1 MMDALTAF
9 LAAAVRTATPLLFAA
24 TGELVAERAGLIFV
38 GLEGAIL
45 VGALAAAGGAVAGGV
60 AVGIALAVVA
70 GALTGL
76 LFAHFAVRWRA
87 EQIVTGTAITLLAT
101 GATGALYQVI
111 FGTGGAALRVPTV
124 GVAPIPG
131 LSRIPV
137 LGPSL
142 FTQSAFT
149 YLAVA
154 AIVAAWW
161 WLSRT
166 HAGLAL
172 RACGERPAAA
182 RAAGIDP
189 ERVRTFAATFAGALG
204 GVAGAVLVLALS
216 GTFAEGMS
224 AGRGFIAIAI
234 VALGRWRAP
243 GVMLAALAFGAASA
257 LQFLFQAMGWDLP
270 YQLFLALPYL
280 ATLAALATTR
290 ARGAAPAALGRSTEA

>member
-60 AVGIALAVVA
+60 AIGIALAVVA

-111 FGTGGAALRVPTV
+111 FGTGGAALRVPTL

-142 FTQSAFT
+142 FAQSAFT
-149 YLAVA
+149 YVSIVAV
-154 AIVAAWW
+154 VAAWW

-204 GVAGAVLVLALS
+204 GLAGAVLVLALS

-290 ARGAAPAALGRSTEA
+290 ARSAAPAALGRSVDT

>member
-1 MMDALTAF
+1 MMDALTGF

-60 AVGIALAVVA
+60 AIGIALAVVA

-111 FGTGGAALRVPTV
+111 FGTGGAALRVPTLR
-124 GVAPIPG
+124 VAPIPG

-142 FTQSAFT
+142 FAQSAFT
-149 YLAVA
+149 YVSIV
-154 AIVAAWW
+154 AIVATWW

-243 GVMLAALAFGAASA
+243 GVMFAALAFGAASA

-270 YQLFLALPYL
+270 YQIFLALPYL

>member
-1 MMDALTAF
+1 MDALTAF
-9 LAAAVRTATPLLFAA
+9 LAAAIRTATPLLFAA

-45 VGALAAAGGAVAGGV
+45 VGALAAAAGALSGGV
-60 AVGIALAVVA
+60 AAGILLAIVT

-101 GATGALYQVI
+101 GMTGALYQAI
-111 FGTGGAALRVPTV
+111 FGAGGAALRVPTL
-124 GVAPIPG
+124 GVAAIPG
-131 LSRIPV
+131 LARIPV

-142 FTQSAFT
+142 FAQSAFT
-149 YLAVA
+149 YVAVA
-154 AIVAAWW
+154 AVIAVWW
-161 WLSRT
+161 WLART
-166 HAGLAL
+166 HGGLAL

-189 ERVRTFAATFAGALG
+189 ERVRTLAAMFAGAFG
-204 GVAGAVLVLALS
+204 GIAGAVLVLALS

-270 YQLFLALPYL
+270 YQLFLAFPYL
-280 ATLAALATTR
+280 GTLAALATTK
-290 ARGAAPAALGRSTEA
+290 ARGAAPAALGRSTDS

>member
-45 VGALAAAGGAVAGGV
+45 VGALAAAGGAVAAGV
-60 AVGIALAVVA
+60 ATGIALAIVA

-111 FGTGGAALRVPTV
+111 FGTGGAALRVPTL

-142 FTQSAFT
+142 FAQSAFT
-149 YLAVA
+149 YLSIVAV
-154 AIVAAWW
+154 VAAWW
-161 WLSRT
+161 WLTRT
-166 HAGLAL
+166 HGGLAL
-172 RACGERPAAA
+172 RACGERPSAA

-189 ERVRTFAATFAGALG
+189 ERVRTYAAMFAGALG

-280 ATLAALATTR
+280 ATLAALATTK
-290 ARGAAPAALGRSTEA
+290 ARGAAPAALGRAIDG

>member
-1 MMDALTAF
+1 METLTAF
-9 LAAAVRTATPLLFAA
+9 LAAAIRTATPLLFAA

-45 VGALAAAGGAVAGGV
+45 VGALAAAAGALSGGV
-60 AVGIALAVVA
+60 AAGILLAILG

-101 GATGALYQVI
+101 GATGALYHVI
-111 FGTGGAALRVPTV
+111 FGAGGAALRVPTLGITAV
-124 GVAPIPG
+124 PG

-137 LGPSL
+137 LGPAL
-142 FTQSAFT
+142 FAQSSFT

-154 AIVAAWW
+154 VVIAVWW

-172 RACGERPAAA
+172 RACGERPSAA
-182 RAAGIDP
+182 RAAGIDA
-189 ERVRTFAATFAGALG
+189 ERVRTLAAAFAGALG

-224 AGRGFIAIAI
+224 AGRGFIALAI

-280 ATLAALATTR
+280 VTLAALASTR
-290 ARGAAPAALGRSTEA
+290 ARGSAPAALGRTTDS

>member
-9 LAAAVRTATPLLFAA
+9 LAAAVRTATPLLLAA

-60 AVGIALAVVA
+60 AIGIALAVVA

-76 LFAHFAVRWRA
+76 LFARFAVRWRA

-111 FGTGGAALRVPTV
+111 FGAGGAALRVPTL
-124 GVAPIPG
+124 GIAPIPG

-142 FTQSAFT
+142 FAQSAFT
-149 YLAVA
+149 YVSIV

-182 RAAGIDP
+182 RAAGIDLD
-189 ERVRTFAATFAGALG
+189 RVRTFAATFAGALG
-204 GVAGAVLVLALS
+204 GLAGAVLVLALS

-280 ATLAALATTR
+280 ATLAALATMR
-290 ARGAAPAALGRSTEA
+290 ARGAAPAALGRPIDG